1 MTEEESKAIE
11 DYKRVIA
18 MYFKYSDYDLFC
30 SNLMKSGVKG
40 TIQNTIA
47 DMINIIEKL
56 QKENERLKEEKVTY
70 LNKVYDK
77 IDHFKYAYKKAEYL
91 EIKLDIFKDLY
102 RITSEKNEIKQRLKT
117 EIDIT
122 EARLE
127 ELKDRETNKL
137 LKDCIKTL
145 YY

>member
-1 MTEEESKAIE
+1 M
-11 DYKRVIA
+11 KR
-18 MYFKYSDYDLFC
+18 
-30 SNLMKSGVKG
+30 
-40 TIQNTIA
+40 
-47 DMINIIEKL
+47 
-56 QKENERLKEEKVTY
+56 
-70 LNKVYDK
+70 
-77 IDHFKYAYKKAEYL
+77 AEYL